1 MNLTYNKEL
10 LQSKKIAG
18 IVLKP
23 NSKYLK
29 KIYPS
34 IKEKFEKFG
43 ISIVLEETS
52 AKMIEEKEYLDF
64 ETLCKKSDF
73 LVAIGGDGTLIS
85 VARRSFIFNKA
96 VLGINLGTL
105 GFLTSVLPEELE
117 DFLYNFSKD
126 IYRVDERMVINA
138 SIGLT
143 KSVAFN
149 DIVITRKSVANMVNI
164 DAFIDGKKF
173 NSYYGDGL
181 VISTPIGSTAYNLSA
196 GGPLVHPL
204 TEAFIV
210 TPISAHSLTQRPMVL
225 PSHFEIELSTP
236 DKEGAVI
243 IIDGQ
248 DIHEIG
254 QNETIK
260 VQIPS
265 SKAKL
270 IRTKDR
276 DYFQVLNQK
285 LNWGMS
291 Q

>member
-1 MNLTYNKEL
+1 MNSTNNKEL
-10 LQSKKIAG
+10 LSSKNIAG

-23 NSKYLK
+23 NAKHLK
-29 KIYPS
+29 DVYPS
-34 IKEKFEKFG
+34 IKEKFQNYG
-43 ISIVLEETS
+43 ISIIIEESS
-52 AKMIEEKEYLDF
+52 AKMIDEDEYFDF
-64 ETLCKKSDF
+64 ETLCEKSDF

-85 VARRSFIFNKA
+85 VARRSFAFNKA

-105 GFLTSVLPEELE
+105 GFLTSVLPAELE
-117 DFLYNFSKD
+117 DFLEDFVKD
-126 IYRVDERMVINA
+126 IYSLDKRMVINTT
-138 SIGLT
+138 IGLT

-164 DAFIDGKKF
+164 DAKINGKIF

-196 GGPLVHPL
+196 GGPLVHPI

-236 DKEGAVI
+236 DKEGAMI

-248 DIHEIG
+248 DIYEID

-260 VQIPS
+260 VQIPNEKS
-265 SKAKL
+265 KL